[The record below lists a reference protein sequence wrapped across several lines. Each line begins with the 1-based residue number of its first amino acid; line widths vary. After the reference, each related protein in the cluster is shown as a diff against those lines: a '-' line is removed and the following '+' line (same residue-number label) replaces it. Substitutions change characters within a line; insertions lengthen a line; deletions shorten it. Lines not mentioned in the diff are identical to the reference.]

1 MFKLNSVLAYRI
13 FNVALKIEKYAKNNK
28 KPTNEELT
36 LQIKLQKK
44 IDFFI
49 ADVIY
54 DLNEAEKN
62 QKRS

>member
-28 KPTNEELT
+28 KPTHEELT